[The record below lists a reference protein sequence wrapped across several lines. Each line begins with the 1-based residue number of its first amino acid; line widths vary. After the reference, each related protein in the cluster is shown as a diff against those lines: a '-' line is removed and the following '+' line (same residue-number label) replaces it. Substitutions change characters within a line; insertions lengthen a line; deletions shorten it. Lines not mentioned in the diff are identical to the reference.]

1 MKNEICMNCHGA
13 ELVEFIDLHEQPNG
27 NVFLRTE
34 DLADEV
40 FYPLVMMVCQD
51 CFQVQIRDFPAV
63 DTMFEEHPY
72 ISGLSVPVVEHF
84 LAFSAHLMDKFQLK
98 AADLVM
104 DIGANDGSLLQC
116 FDRLGTRTLGV
127 DPSKCTAPLSKKKG
141 IEVVQAFWNR
151 ETASTIKSRGKNIKL
166 ITATAVFYHVEDL
179 HEFIEGLIHVMDD
192 STVFCAQCVDL
203 LDIIALNQF
212 DHFYHEHTM
221 IHAISPLKRIFE
233 EYGLKV
239 IDVEEWDIHGGSF
252 VVYVAKSNSNHD
264 VSPRIEERLTREQA
278 FGLQRIETYRN
289 FAECVRQNRADLR
302 QFLKDVNADGKTVVC
317 LGAPLKGS
325 TLLNYAQIGPDL
337 VRCAVEVNPLKTG
350 RLTPGT
356 HIPVIHENDLDFE
369 PDYYLCLAWNFKD
382 FFLKKYATYLDA
394 GGQMVF
400 PHPQLEIVGTSKK
413 HN

>member
-1 MKNEICMNCHGA
+1 MNCQGA
-13 ELVEFIDLHEQPNG
+13 DLVEFIDLHEQPNG
-27 NVFLRTE
+27 NVFLRAE

-40 FYPLVMMVCQD
+40 FYPLVMMVCQS

-84 LAFSAHLMDKFQLK
+84 QAFSAHLMEKFNLQ
-98 AADLVM
+98 ATDLVM

-116 FDRLGTRTLGV
+116 FDRLGTKTIGV
-127 DPSKCTAPLSKKKG
+127 DPSKHTAPLAKEKG
-141 IEVVQAFWNR
+141 IEVIQAFWDR
-151 ETASTIKSRGKNIKL
+151 ETASAIKSRLLDVKL
-166 ITATAVFYHVEDL
+166 ITATAVFYHVQDL
-179 HEFIEGLIHVMDD
+179 HEFIEGLVDVMDD

-221 IHAISPLKRIFE
+221 IHAVYPLKRIFE
-233 EYGLKV
+233 EHGLRV

-252 VVYVAKSNSNHD
+252 VVYVAKSTSSYT
-264 VSPRIEERLTREQA
+264 VSPRVEERLTRERDC
-278 FGLQRIETYRN
+278 GLQRIETYHH
-289 FAECVRQNRADLR
+289 FAERVGQNRADLR
-302 QFLKDVNADGKTVVC
+302 QFLTDMHAEGKTVVC

-325 TLLNYAQIGPDL
+325 TLLNYAGIGPNL
-337 VRCAVEVNPLKTG
+337 VHCAVEVNPLKVD

-356 HIPVIHENDLDFE
+356 HIPVIHENDLDFR
-369 PDYYLCLAWNFKD
+369 PDYYLCLAWNFKE
-382 FFLKKYATYLDA
+382 FFLKKYASYLEA

-400 PHPQLEIVGTSKK
+400 PNPQLEVVGRSHK